1 MRSSRRLMKGR
12 NGSKAMEMAAHIWSA
27 TYRMVP
33 VRGMSVLATF
43 HGSVS
48 WR

>member
-33 VRGMSVLATF
+33 VRCMSVLATF